1 MEKSLNFIFGFLYEP
16 WIIYPFPNFNVAAIE
31 VENG

>member
-1 MEKSLNFIFGFLYEP
+1 MSILVPNKGV
-16 WIIYPFPNFNVAAIE
+16 WDVIIYPFPNFKVAAIE

>member
-1 MEKSLNFIFGFLYEP
+1 MSIHVPNKDVWDL
-16 WIIYPFPNFNVAAIE
+16 IIYPLPNFNVAAIE